1 MLEREKEGGRK
12 ERRKERIL
20 SRTVDSCF
28 SPSHFSQ
35 PSACASGHL
44 LTHEVPCHLGLGKWV
59 LGQVGGHREDSKKEE
74 SGQPGRDTS
83 FNVTKVP
90 FFFFCLKSDG
100 DGIWFEMANLSKP
113 ISEIVIKN
121 FRRGILTAA
130 LST

>member
-90 FFFFCLKSDG
+90 FFFFALRVMEMGFGLKWQTSPSPSLK
-100 DGIWFEMANLSKP
+100 LS
-113 ISEIVIKN
+113 
-121 FRRGILTAA
+121 
-130 LST
+130 